1 METRPVKIGKD
12 VYKLTAVTADISGAI
27 AIDLMTDFAPL
38 IVSLL
43 DGNTEALNKEI
54 RISGKSE
61 KLMRILQE
69 LINFNLLEKNNELV
83 ADWKEEFACKP
94 FTLFKLGYEALR
106 FNCEDFFTF
115 ISGFVN
121 ENKIGQSLQETI
133 QNLKKDG
140 VEIPPLFSLLIQNGE
155 EPTKVQPEV

>member
-1 METRPVKIGKD
+1 METKLVKIGKD

-43 DGNTEALNKEI
+43 DGNTDALNKEI

-83 ADWKEEFACKP
+83 AD
-94 FTLFKLGYEALR
+94 
-106 FNCEDFFTF
+106 
-115 ISGFVN
+115 
-121 ENKIGQSLQETI
+121 
-133 QNLKKDG
+133 
-140 VEIPPLFSLLIQNGE
+140 
-155 EPTKVQPEV
+155 

>member
-1 METRPVKIGKD
+1 
-12 VYKLTAVTADISGAI
+12 
-27 AIDLMTDFAPL
+27 
-38 IVSLL
+38 
-43 DGNTEALNKEI
+43 
-54 RISGKSE
+54 
-61 KLMRILQE
+61 MRILQE

-83 ADWKEEFACKP
+83 ADWKEEFARKP

-155 EPTKVQPEV
+155 ERTKVQPEV

>member
-1 METRPVKIGKD
+1 MFDRASIIKKPKINKQ
-12 VYKLTAVTADISGAI
+12 
-27 AIDLMTDFAPL
+27 
-38 IVSLL
+38 
-43 DGNTEALNKEI
+43 LNKEI

-83 ADWKEEFACKP
+83 ADWKEEFARKP